1 MYYTSVNRLGNKLC
15 HRYIKDGKRYSEIVE
30 GFEYELFV
38 QSNYSNDS
46 VDVYNNPLKRYT
58 FSDISELTDFIKNT
72 GPHNIYGNTD
82 PVAQFIAKTYPD
94 TIQLKN
100 DYVVLN
106 FDIETEHA
114 TGIPRYPRNHP
125 VLILYVETGIKEKR
139 NLDELKSIN
148 AEIKLYDEEK
158 EEWLS
163 FEDTCYAPK
172 SLGFPDPNMATC
184 EVLSVALTTV
194 VDKESNNKVIYVIGT
209 KDYSGETEIENT
221 GYKIHYTKARS
232 EKELLA
238 LFIQKWR
245 EIKPDIITGWNI
257 EGFDIPYM
265 INRIT
270 RVLGHKFTNMLSPF
284 SNESQSCIKER
295 QKDDSV
301 YYSIV
306 GITIYDYLPIYK
318 KFSRSKQESYKL
330 DWIGQ
335 VEVDHAKVS
344 YSEYNDSL
352 MLLWEL
358 DYNKFVYYNAVDTL
372 IVNKIDNKLKY
383 INLAITIA
391 HITKSDLS
399 EAMGTIK
406 IWDSLIYKMLGD
418 KNIQLIPQTRKEK
431 TKPFIGAAVKEPI
444 FGRSGWTVTYD
455 LTSLYP
461 SIIRMLE
468 MSPET
473 IVDREVGYDCSAN
486 YDKIYQINS
495 NIEIVQE
502 ILDRKKHGNNPFNVD
517 NIDMLSDFDD
527 IDLINILENTYKS
540 NLVELIDKL
549 NSLKKYYSSGHQYL
563 LGVDSVLENVDNLIE
578 MKTDLSYAKER
589 NVTIAGNGSSYA
601 KNVNGVIPSAM
612 TMLFEYR
619 KQLKNEMKE
628 NKKLLQKKIEELHKL
643 EKAIEI

>member
-1 MYYTSVNRLGNKLC
+1 MYYTSVTRLGTNLC
-15 HRYIKDGKRYSEIVE
+15 HRYVKDGKRYSEIVND
-30 GFEYELFV
+30 FEYELFLK
-38 QSNYSNDS
+38 SNYSNDA
-46 VDVYNNPLKRYT
+46 VDVYDNSLKKYT
-58 FSDISELTDFIKNT
+58 FDNIALMSEFIKQH

-82 PVAQFIAKTYPD
+82 PVAQFISKTYGG
-94 TIQLKN
+94 TIKLKN

-114 TGIPRYPRNHP
+114 TGIPKYARSHK
-125 VLILYVETGIKEKR
+125 VLVMYVDTGAKEQR
-139 NLDELKSIN
+139 SLDDLKSIN
-148 AEIKLYDEEK
+148 SEIKIYDEEQK
-158 EEWLS
+158 QWLNY
-163 FEDTCYAPK
+163 EDTCYAPK
-172 SLGFPDPNMATC
+172 TLGFPDPNLAVC

-194 VDKESNNKVIYVIGT
+194 VDKESKNKIIYVIGT
-209 KDYSGETEIENT
+209 KEYTGESEIKDT
-221 GYKIHYTKARS
+221 GYKIEYIKAADER
-232 EKELLA
+232 ELLVR
-238 LFIQKWR
+238 FIQKWR

-270 RVLGHKFTNMLSPF
+270 RVLGHKYTNMLSPF
-284 SNESQSCIKER
+284 SNESTACIKER
-295 QKDDSV
+295 QKEDAV
-301 YYSIV
+301 YYSIT

-318 KFSRSKQESYKL
+318 KFSRSKQESYRL

-344 YSEYNDSL
+344 YAEYNDSL
-352 MLLWEL
+352 MLLWEF
-358 DYNKFVYYNAVDTL
+358 DFNKFVYYNAVDTL
-372 IVNKIDNKLKY
+372 IVSKIDNKLKY

-399 EAMGTIK
+399 EATGTIK

-431 TKPFIGAAVKEPI
+431 TKPFIGAAVKDPI

-461 SIIRMLE
+461 SISMMLG

-473 IVDREVGYDCSAN
+473 IVDREVGYDYSAN
-486 YDKIYQINS
+486 YDQIYQIDN
-495 NIEIVQE
+495 NLEIVND
-502 ILDRKKHGNNPFNVD
+502 ILSKGKFGTSSFNVD
-517 NIDMLSDFDD
+517 SLELLSDFDD
-527 IDLINILENTYKS
+527 IDLINILQNTYKS
-540 NLVELIDKL
+540 NVLELRDKL
-549 NSLKKYYSSGHQYL
+549 NSLKTYYSSGHDYL
-563 LGVDSVLENVDNLIE
+563 HGVKSVLENVDNLID

-589 NVTIAGNGSSYA
+589 NVTIAGNGSSYN
-601 KNVNGVIPSAM
+601 KSIEGVIPSAM
-612 TMLFEYR
+612 RMLFEYR

-643 EKAIEI
+643 EKAVEI